1 MSSMPPSG
9 SPEVILPSNA
19 KDPILILVLAL
30 FLGGVAYFLFGQ
42 WQKGAAAI
50 GALLVAIII
59 TIITCGIGAIIFVP
73 LQIAIVIDA
82 YLQNKALSEGHSLG
96 HWTFFDKHL

>member
-1 MSSMPPSG
+1 MSSMPPA
-9 SPEVILPSNA
+9 SPETIAPSNA

-30 FLGGVAYFLFGQ
+30 FLGGIAYFLYGQ
-42 WQKGAAAI
+42 WQKGAAAL
-50 GALLVAIII
+50 GALVVGLILTV
-59 TIITCGIGAIIFVP
+59 ITCGIGAVILVP

-82 YLQNKALSEGHSLG
+82 YLQNKALSEGHTLG

>member
-1 MSSMPPSG
+1 MSSMPPA
-9 SPEVILPSNA
+9 SPETIAPSNA

-30 FLGGVAYFLFGQ
+30 FLGGIAYFIYGQ
-42 WQKGAAAI
+42 WQKGAAAL
-50 GALLVAIII
+50 GALVVGLILTV
-59 TIITCGIGAIIFVP
+59 ITCGIGAVILVP

-82 YLQNKALSEGHSLG
+82 YLQNKALSEGHTLG